1 MKIDKNIWKETLFV
15 AIGTFLAGAV
25 IVLVFLCLDKYDLK
39 VLYGALF
46 GCTAAV
52 LNFFFMAYTL
62 QKTMESVK
70 DESEEERE
78 KLAKMK
84 IKAYYSFRS
93 LVYLLALGGAM
104 ASKQFNIITL
114 LAPLVF
120 PQITARIRLLWLG
133 KKGESTPS
141 EGVQNS
147 EEKTEEK

>member
-1 MKIDKNIWKETLFV
+1 
-15 AIGTFLAGAV
+15 
-25 IVLVFLCLDKYDLK
+25 
-39 VLYGALF
+39 
-46 GCTAAV
+46 
-52 LNFFFMAYTL
+52 
-62 QKTMESVK
+62 
-70 DESEEERE
+70 
-78 KLAKMK
+78 MK

-141 EGVQNS
+141 VSVENS
-147 EEKTEEK
+147 EEKDEEK